1 MADTLPQ
8 NADYLIIGGGTAG
21 LVVASRLA
29 SELPD
34 KQVVVLESGP
44 DRTADP
50 RVQNPSAWPTLSG
63 SELDW
68 QFKIVPQAGLNN
80 REQEH
85 PAGRML
91 GGSSALNGLAWVPPS
106 PAGINA
112 WAKLGNPSW
121 NWETLLP
128 YLKKSYT
135 VSPPGEFSKEGQG
148 PIQVTYPALNEQGTL
163 PLIEAWNQALQD
175 QGCDYTTDAL
185 GGPKSVGSRA
195 YTATI
200 DPVSGFRSSA
210 DSQYR
215 GSSHANLNI
224 VTNATVRKIIFASDS
239 EDAVATAVEVEWNG
253 KCVNVQA
260 KQEVILAAGAF
271 HTPKV
276 LELSGVG
283 QKELL
288 DKLGIPVI
296 INHPGVGENL
306 QNHVMGIL
314 TTPLK
319 SEGLTRGIKALAFT
333 RLDQDDQERVFA
345 ATPEPKASGFN
356 TSESVIKSILRSPD
370 EGSAGNLL
378 AVMPGGIAFLAVLP
392 SYPFSRGSIHIPS
405 SDPNAKPIV
414 DTQFLANE
422 IDIEVLARHMQKLH
436 DLTISPA
443 LESFLQPSPP
453 LDLAATKEMLRQA
466 TALTAHHTCGT
477 AAMLPREAGG
487 VVSEEL
493 RVYGTRNVRVVDAS
507 VFPLISHANPMAT
520 VYAVAERAAD
530 LIRLT

>member
-1 MADTLPQ
+1 
-8 NADYLIIGGGTAG
+8 
-21 LVVASRLA
+21 
-29 SELPD
+29 
-34 KQVVVLESGP
+34 
-44 DRTADP
+44 
-50 RVQNPSAWPTLSG
+50 
-63 SELDW
+63 
-68 QFKIVPQAGLNN
+68 
-80 REQEH
+80 
-85 PAGRML
+85 ML

-112 WAKLGNPSW
+112 WAELGNPTW

-135 VSPPGEFSKEGQG
+135 VSSPGDSSNKEGQG
-148 PIQVTYPALNEQGTL
+148 PIQVTYPALKEQSNL
-163 PLIEAWNQALQD
+163 PLIKAWNQALKG
-175 QGCDYTTDAL
+175 QGYESTTDAL
-185 GGPKSVGSRA
+185 GGQKSVGSRA

-200 DPVSGFRSSA
+200 DPVSGSRSSA

-224 VTNATVRKIIFASDS
+224 VTNATVRKIIFAPGS
-239 EDAVATAVEVEWNG
+239 EHAVATAVEVESNG
-253 KCVNVQA
+253 QIVNVQA
-260 KQEVILAAGAF
+260 KKEIILAAGAF
-271 HTPKV
+271 HTPKL

-283 QKELL
+283 QKERLE
-288 DKLGIPVI
+288 KLGIPVI
-296 INHPGVGENL
+296 IDHPGVGENL
-306 QNHVMGIL
+306 QNHIMGIL
-314 TTPLK
+314 TTPMK
-319 SEGLTRGIKALAFT
+319 DEGLPPGIKTLAFT
-333 RLDQDDQERVFA
+333 RLDQDEQEQIFA
-345 ATPEPKASGFN
+345 ATPDAN
-356 TSESVIKSILRSPD
+356 TSTSEHVIKSILRSPD
-370 EGSAGNLL
+370 EASAFNIL
-378 AVMPGGIAFLAVLP
+378 AVMPGGVAFLAILP
-392 SYPFSRGSIHIPS
+392 CFPFSRGSIHIPS

-422 IDIEVLARHMQKLH
+422 IDIEILARHMQKLH
-436 DLTISPA
+436 GLTTSPA

-520 VYAVAERAAD
+520 VYALAERAAD
-530 LIRLT
+530 MIRLT